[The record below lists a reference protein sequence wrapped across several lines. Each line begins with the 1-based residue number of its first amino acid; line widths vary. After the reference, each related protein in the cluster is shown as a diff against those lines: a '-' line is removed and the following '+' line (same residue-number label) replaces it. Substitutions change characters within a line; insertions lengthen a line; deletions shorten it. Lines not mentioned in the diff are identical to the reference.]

1 MSNHRI
7 RIEYAVDQPHM
18 RGNANVTVECAGEG
32 DLDHWLQTL
41 RAALVAAGF
50 GLETAVGLHVDGAV
64 DAGLVGDMTPE
75 SPAEQ
80 IAKLRAG
87 LDCFRPREIVG
98 KGLQG

>member
-18 RGNANVTVECAGEG
+18 RGNANVCVECAGPG

-50 GLETAVGLHVDGAV
+50 GLDTAVGLHVDGAF
-64 DAGLVGDMTPE
+64 DAGLMTYNTQPAE
-75 SPAEQ
+75 SPAAQ
-80 IAKLRAG
+80 IAKLR
-87 LDCFRPREIVG
+87 